1 MANTS
6 VGQRACMFGTGQ
18 TLRTLRRAR
27 GWTLSQAAA
36 KAGMDESHLSKV
48 ERGLAGLS
56 VDTLSRLAGVYD
68 LTELQAQLAPYA
80 RDAA

>member
-1 MANTS
+1 MFAS
-6 VGQRACMFGTGQ
+6 GQSLRAM
-18 TLRTLRRAR
+18 RTAR
-27 GWTLSQAAA
+27 KWTLSQAAA

-68 LTELQAQLAPYA
+68 LAELQAQLAPYA